1 MTWGEIGQLMSGAG
15 VLMTS
20 LCAGVTVTIISLY
33 QKRKQ
38 WVDDFRA
45 LYAEFWNDKDISQ
58 VRRWIVSNKLYNEEL
73 KPVLAQRIEK
83 GYNDL
88 DEDGSM
94 KIDMV
99 DKFMSLIN
107 RLETLE
113 ESTRTKRQRTLV
125 GRFLFSKHWKDKA
138 SARPELREYLATAWK
153 GVIEIQN
160 KSI

>member
-1 MTWGEIGQLMSGAG
+1 MTWGEMGQLMSGAG
-15 VLMTS
+15 ILISS

-73 KPVLAQRIEK
+73 NPVLAQRIEK

-88 DEDGSM
+88 DEDGST
-94 KIDMV
+94 KIDMI

-113 ESTRTKRQRTLV
+113 GSARTKRQRALV
-125 GRFLFSKHWKDKA
+125 ERFLFAKHWKDKA
-138 SARPELREYLATAWK
+138 RARPELREYIATSWK
-153 GVIEIQN
+153 GWIEM
-160 KSI
+160 

>member
-1 MTWGEIGQLMSGAG
+1 MTWGEIGQLMSGTG
-15 VLMTS
+15 VLITS
-20 LCAGVTVTIISLY
+20 LCAGVTVTLVSLH
-33 QKRKQ
+33 QKRRQ

-58 VRRWIVSNKLYNEEL
+58 VRRWIVSNKLYDEVL

-94 KIDMV
+94 KIDMI
-99 DKFMSLIN
+99 DKFMALIN

-113 ESTRTKRQRTLV
+113 ESTRTKRQKTLV
-125 GRFLFSKHWKDKA
+125 ERFLFSKHWTDKA
-138 SARPELREYLATAWK
+138 SSRPELREYLATAWK
-153 GVIEIQN
+153 GVIEIPN

>member
-58 VRRWIVSNKLYNEEL
+58 VRRWIVSNTLYNEAL
-73 KPVLAQRIEK
+73 RPVLTQRIEK

-94 KIDMV
+94 EIDMNRDREKPRSSPLPHHLAYGSV
-99 DKFMSLIN
+99 PRRFGVVTCCGEHLIG
-107 RLETLE
+107 
-113 ESTRTKRQRTLV
+113 SVPSDQR
-125 GRFLFSKHWKDKA
+125 SDC
-138 SARPELREYLATAWK
+138 
-153 GVIEIQN
+153 
-160 KSI
+160 

>member
-33 QKRKQ
+33 QKRRQ
-38 WVDDFRA
+38 WVDDFRT

-125 GRFLFSKHWKDKA
+125 EIFLFSKHWKDKA
-138 SARPELREYLATAWK
+138 SSRPELREYLATAWK

-160 KSI
+160 KSN

>member
-1 MTWGEIGQLMSGAG
+1 MTWGEIGQLMSGTG
-15 VLMTS
+15 VLITS
-20 LCAGVTVTIISLY
+20 LCAGVTVTIISLH

-58 VRRWIVSNKLYNEEL
+58 VRRWIVSNTLYNEVL
-73 KPVLAQRIEK
+73 KPVLTQRIEK

-94 KIDMV
+94 KIDMI
-99 DKFMSLIN
+99 DKFMSLII

-113 ESTRTKRQRTLV
+113 ESTRTKRQRALIE
-125 GRFLFSKHWKDKA
+125 RFLISKHWKEKV
-138 SARPELREYLATAWK
+138 SARPELKEYIATGWK
-153 GVIEIQN
+153 GAVEML
-160 KSI
+160 